1 MHSIAAG
8 LVICFLLGYELTAVI
23 SSKNYSRLH
32 QSKLIRHVR
41 DTRTNRKARESE
53 ESGSNEQKCN
63 YTVALLD
70 FPPYVMNKTKISER
84 GFMYDSIVWFVNTAC
99 LQSSLQREPQEQL
112 PCNLQATF
120 VKNTDE
126 LVELVKSNKVDFAFP
141 IFSEAKKAL
150 DGIENVTILRAFAS
164 QGCSLI
170 VNTKQCVAES
180 QNQLFTS
187 ISSQWPIIVCIILL
201 CGIAG
206 IFIWLLVS

>member
-32 QSKLIRHVR
+32 QSRLIRYVR
-41 DTRTNRKARESE
+41 DTRTNRKARELE
-53 ESGSNEQKCN
+53 EPGSNEQKCN

-70 FPPYVMNKTKISER
+70 FPPYVVNNTKISER
-84 GFMYDSIVWFVNTAC
+84 GFMYDRLVWFINTAC
-99 LQSSLQREPQEQL
+99 FDTGPEEQL

-126 LVELVKSNKVDFAFP
+126 LVELVKSNKVDFAFS

-150 DGIENVTILRAFAS
+150 DGIEKVTIIRAFAS